1 MKASDLFVKCL
12 ESEDVKYV
20 FGIPGEETNDLV
32 LSISSSKTIRFI
44 LVRHEQAAAF
54 MADVYGRLTN
64 KVGVCLATLGPG
76 ATNLATGVANSNMD
90 RSPILA
96 ITGQT
101 STNQMH
107 KESHQ
112 NMDPVIMFTPI
123 TKWTWS
129 IRDTEGIPEIVRRA
143 FKIALEEKKGAA
155 HLELP
160 VDVARMNSSNK
171 PLNKKRKNSSDVSC
185 HDLTEAAEM
194 IISSNAPIVLVGNGC
209 IRNRSSNAVRN
220 LLDVTGIY
228 SVNTFMGK
236 GVISDNSVTHLGT
249 IGIKESDYALRAL
262 RLADLVI
269 TIGYDL
275 VEYSPQNWNSTIP
288 MKRIIHFDF
297 TTAETDNYYDPD
309 LEISGNIELGINSLL
324 KSLNSLKPGFR
335 IQKSQREKTIT
346 TLKIF
351 QSIKS
356 EIENRI
362 YKFKD
367 DLSYPIKPEKLIN
380 DVRELLLSDDIL
392 ISDVGAHKL
401 WIAKIYKTFEPNTC
415 IISNGFCSMGFAL
428 PGAIAAKL
436 EFPSKGVVAMCG
448 DGGFLM
454 NVQELETAVR
464 LEVPVIVIV
473 WCDSDLGMIS
483 TKQSLELGK
492 SVYTRFQNPDFVKL
506 AESFGAIGYK
516 VEKTEDFKQ
525 ILQRAKSSTRKP
537 VVIAIDIDASRNRLL
552 FEMGDNAIG

>member
-12 ESEDVKYV
+12 ESEAVKYV
-20 FGIPGEETNDLV
+20 FGIPGEETNDLIV
-32 LSISSSKTIRFI
+32 SISESKTIRFI

-101 STNQMH
+101 VTNQMH

-112 NMDPVIMFTPI
+112 NMDPVTMFTPI

-129 IRDTEGIPEIVRRA
+129 IRDADGIPEIVRRA
-143 FKIALEEKKGAA
+143 FKIALEEKKGAT
-155 HLELP
+155 HLEIP
-160 VDVARMNSSNK
+160 VDVAKMKSTQR
-171 PLNKKRKNSSDVSC
+171 PLNKRRKNSSDLSSFN
-185 HDLTEAAEM
+185 LTEAARL
-194 IISSNAPIVLVGNGC
+194 IVNSKAPIVLVGNGC
-209 IRNRSSNAVRN
+209 IRNRSSNSIRSF
-220 LLDVTGIY
+220 LDSTGIY
-228 SVNTFMGK
+228 SINTFMGK
-236 GVISDNSVTHLGT
+236 GVISDDTSTHLGT

-269 TIGYDL
+269 TVGYDL
-275 VEYSPQNWNSTIP
+275 VEYSPKNWNSAIP
-288 MKRIIHFDF
+288 MKKIIHFDF

-309 LEISGNIELGINSLL
+309 LEISGNIQLSINSLM
-324 KSLNSLKPGFR
+324 KSLYNLKPGYKLQNSENKETKR
-335 IQKSQREKTIT
+335 

-351 QSIKS
+351 EKIKS

-362 YKFKD
+362 DKFKD
-367 DLSYPIKPEKLIN
+367 DDTYPIKPEKLVH
-380 DVRELLLSDDIL
+380 DVRESLSPSDII

-401 WIAKIYKTFEPNTC
+401 WIAKVYRTFEPNTC

-428 PGAIAAKL
+428 PGAIVAQL
-436 EFPSKGVVAMCG
+436 EFPSKKVVAMCG

-464 LEVPVIVIV
+464 LELPIIVVI
-473 WCDSDLGMIS
+473 WCDSDFGVIS

-492 SVYTRFQNPDFVKL
+492 SVFTRFQNPDFVKL
-506 AESFGAIGYK
+506 AESFGADGYK
-516 VEKTEDFKQ
+516 VNTTAEFKQ
-525 ILQRAKSSTRKP
+525 ILQKAKTSLKKP
-537 VVIAIDIDASRNRLL
+537 VVIAIDIDASRNQLL
-552 FEMGDNAIG
+552 FEKNDVVN